1 MLLTFNNLA
10 FAEDDDAYVKRC
22 KVEYT
27 QLYLITGKEIIYKN
41 TSQFRFYNH
50 CKEGLKR
57 LSKKLYKW
65 VDRKNTNIITKLNE
79 LKCKIKDV
87 DDYWTFDW
95 GNIWK
100 NEYKD
105 WGKYKDCETYTQKL
119 SAYLVDKYPKQI
131 GAKVYQNSIAD

>member
-27 QLYLITGKEIIYKN
+27 QLYLITGKEVIYKN

-65 VDRKNTNIITKLNE
+65 LDKNNTNIISKFSICIKHFINTKCIVIREIFNY
-79 LKCKIKDV
+79 I
-87 DDYWTFDW
+87 
-95 GNIWK
+95 
-100 NEYKD
+100 
-105 WGKYKDCETYTQKL
+105 
-119 SAYLVDKYPKQI
+119 
-131 GAKVYQNSIAD
+131 